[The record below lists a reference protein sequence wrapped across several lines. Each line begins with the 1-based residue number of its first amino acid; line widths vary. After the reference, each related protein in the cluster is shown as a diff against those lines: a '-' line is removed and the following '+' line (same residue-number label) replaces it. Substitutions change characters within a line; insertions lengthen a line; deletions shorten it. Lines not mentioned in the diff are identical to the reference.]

1 MTPADY
7 INEIVIPTVREFR
20 DERRSRRRA
29 YLACIATFHLRD
41 YLKKAGEYGVIDAMR
56 TSCGAAFDVVRGISN
71 GSKHAETDGS
81 HAVAFRAGED
91 TERPPATWGKAV
103 WDASRWDDIVGGREV
118 RHEGDRHDLYECVK
132 AVALAFQRNYSGQLG
147 KCDLSDC

>member
-7 INEIVIPTVREFR
+7 MNDIVIPTVREFR
-20 DERRSRRRA
+20 DDRRSRRRA

-41 YLKKAGEYGVIDAMR
+41 YLKKAGEYGVIDAMWK
-56 TSCGAAFDVVRGISN
+56 SCGAADVVRGICN

-91 TERPPATWGKAV
+91 TERPPAVWGEAV
-103 WDASRWDDIVGGREV
+103 WDASRWDDTIGGREV
-118 RHEGDRHDLYECVK
+118 GHGRDRYDLYECVK
-132 AVALAFQRNYSGQLG
+132 AVALAFQRNYSAQLG
-147 KCDLSDC
+147 ACDLSEC